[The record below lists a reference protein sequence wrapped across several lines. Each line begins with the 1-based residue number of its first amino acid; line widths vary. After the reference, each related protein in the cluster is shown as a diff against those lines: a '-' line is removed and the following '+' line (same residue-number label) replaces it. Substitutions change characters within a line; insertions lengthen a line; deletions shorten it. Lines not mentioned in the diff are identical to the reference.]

1 VIETR
6 YCSIQKTTTMKKSI
20 GILLLTFLVVSCTGK
35 NEPSEEEKAVHAERE
50 YKEALAAIEEANKMI
65 NILVREG
72 KFEEAGE
79 YFATDVVQMISGQPP
94 VLGRDAWIQSQ
105 REMAAMGD
113 WNLDLEVLD
122 FEFFGDQAVERGR
135 GVQSFTANED
145 SPIPSMD
152 LIGDYLVFWKK
163 TPEGWQIQ
171 YDYVVVA
178 PPEIPEE

>member
-1 VIETR
+1 
-6 YCSIQKTTTMKKSI
+6 MKKSI

-79 YFATDVVQMISGQPP
+79 YFAPDVVQMISGQPP

-178 PPEIPEE
+178 PPEMPEE